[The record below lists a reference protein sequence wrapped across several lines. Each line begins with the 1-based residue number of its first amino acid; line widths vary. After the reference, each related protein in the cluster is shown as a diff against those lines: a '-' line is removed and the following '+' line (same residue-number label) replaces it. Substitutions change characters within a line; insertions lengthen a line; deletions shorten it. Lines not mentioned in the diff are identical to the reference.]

1 MKALLQITLICLIL
15 TSCSHYVCPPP
26 VKIRYEYVYNYKPK
40 LLKSWETSTW
50 RKDKKPVE
58 YIKYDQN
65 GNEIEI
71 GEYGEIWHFQETKQN
86 SDSTVSIISGH
97 GTYPKKLNTVTF
109 KTYNDSNQILTE
121 EVWRYHDN
129 QKDYLV
135 YKTDFKYSNGIL
147 VNEIEYD
154 SEGEITREKSYDIEN
169 NVETENR
176 KKTIYEP
183 FVRIG
188 GNSKDST
195 RYDSIGR
202 PVENYNYYKGK
213 FIRRTV
219 WDYNDQDDIVTTY
232 KYDDHPDSLWSYTE
246 IRYDYL
252 TNQPA
257 RKYWKVLNS
266 RTETKDIYIYNR
278 KKLLKKVLHYGV
290 DLQGRDE
297 LQYYKKYKY
306 ELY

>member
-1 MKALLQITLICLIL
+1 MIL
-15 TSCSHYVCPPP
+15 TSCSYYVSPPP

-40 LLKSWETSTW
+40 LLKSWETSIW
-50 RKDKKPVE
+50 RKDKRPVE

-71 GEYGEIWHFQETKQN
+71 GEYGEIWHFRETKQN
-86 SDSTVSIISGH
+86 SDSTVSTISGH
-97 GTYPKKLNTVTF
+97 GTNPKKLNTVTF
-109 KTYNDSNQILTE
+109 KSYNDSNQILTQ

-129 QKDYLV
+129 EKDYLV
-135 YKTDFKYSNGIL
+135 YKTEFKYFNGNL

-169 NVETENR
+169 NVETDNR
-176 KKTIYEP
+176 EKTIYEP

-188 GNSKDST
+188 GDSKDST
-195 RYDSIGR
+195 RYDSKGR
-202 PVENYNYYKGK
+202 PVENYHYYKGK
-213 FIRRTV
+213 FLRRTV
-219 WDYNDQDDIVTTY
+219 WVYNDQDDLVTTY

-246 IRYDYL
+246 TRYDYL
-252 TNQPA
+252 TNQPQ

-278 KKLLKKVLHYGV
+278 KKLLKTVLHYGV